1 MVVDPASEATTK
13 KQSRGGAAHAYL
25 EILRPVNCIFGALT
39 VLIGMLNGIPGTAL
53 AGFFETQSGWLI
65 TVGGL
70 VVYFFVAGA
79 SNVINDIFDVEI
91 DAINR
96 PNRPIPSGA
105 ITRQAARRYFIVL
118 GAIATGLAAVV
129 GALTPN
135 YILIPSAVVFF
146 LFVGYVYAR
155 WGKPSGFPGNLVVGA
170 AFSFGIP
177 FGSFHVA
184 DFTSTPAVIWF
195 FFATSAFLLI
205 SRELV
210 KGMED
215 MEGDR
220 KFNIKTVAN
229 TRGTRAAAILS
240 ILFSVLAIATFTTPA
255 FSLISSITFTI
266 LMILGDA
273 AVVVSIVLLLKGRD
287 SKKNQKYSSL
297 MLKAG
302 AFLGLVAYVLAPL
315 LP

>member
-1 MVVDPASEATTK
+1 MAVEPASEATTK
-13 KQSRGGAAHAYL
+13 NQTRGGAAHAYL
-25 EILRPVNCIFGALT
+25 EILRPINCIFGALT
-39 VLIGMLNGIPGTAL
+39 VLIGILNGIPSSGLGGLFASQ
-53 AGFFETQSGWLI
+53 AGWFVVI
-65 TVGGL
+65 GGL

-79 SNVINDIFDVEI
+79 SNLINDIFDVDI
-91 DAINR
+91 DTINR
-96 PNRPIPSGA
+96 PGRPIPRGA
-105 ITRQAARRYFIVL
+105 ITKITARRYFLIL
-118 GAIATGLAAVV
+118 CAIATALSAVV
-129 GALTPN
+129 GAFTPN
-135 YILIPSAVVFF
+135 YILIPSAVAFF

-155 WGKPSGFPGNLVVGA
+155 WGKPSGFPGNLMVGA

-184 DFTSTPAVIWF
+184 CLTATPSVVWF

-229 TRGTRAAAILS
+229 TRGTRAAAIIS
-240 ILFSVLAIATFTTPA
+240 IIFSVLAIITFTTPA
-255 FSLISSITFTI
+255 FSLISSIAFII
-266 LMILGDA
+266 LMILGDV
-273 AVVVSIVLLLKGRD
+273 AVGFSIVLLLKGRD

-315 LP
+315 

>member
-1 MVVDPASEATTK
+1 MSTEPASKTSNREQA
-13 KQSRGGAAHAYL
+13 RGVAERAYL
-25 EILRPVNCIFGALT
+25 EILRPVNCAFGALT
-39 VLIGMLNGIPGTAL
+39 VLIGILNGVPRAALPTLFATPG
-53 AGFFETQSGWLI
+53 GWLVVI
-65 TVGGL
+65 GGL

-105 ITRQAARRYFIVL
+105 VSKSSARRYFLALSAVAMVL
-118 GAIATGLAAVV
+118 SIIV
-129 GALTPN
+129 GAFTPN
-135 YILIPSAVVFF
+135 PVLVPLAVAFF
-146 LFVGYVYAR
+146 LFIGYVYAR

-184 DFTSTPAVIWF
+184 GATSTPAVIWF

-220 KFNIKTVAN
+220 RFNIKTVAN
-229 TRGTRAAAILS
+229 TRGTRAAATAS
-240 ILFSVLAIATFTTPA
+240 MVFSVLAIVTFTTPA
-255 FSLISSITFTI
+255 FTLISSIAFLV
-266 LMILGDA
+266 LMILGDV
-273 AVVVSIVLLLKGRD
+273 AVLLSIALLLKGKD
-287 SKKNQKYSSL
+287 VKKNQTRSSL

-302 AFLGLVAYVLAPL
+302 AFVGLVAYVLAPL
-315 LP
+315 